1 MALGARIEIE
11 RVRHT
16 SWVRIDLPKAVERM
30 AAEQNATDDDDIGR
44 DDQAKAN
51 VDSDLVIG
59 KSRLWSLA
67 LQRIPHTSKPT
78 VSRK

>member
-1 MALGARIEIE
+1 M
-11 RVRHT
+11 RHT
-16 SWVRIDLPKAVERM
+16 SWVRIDLPKAVERV

-51 VDSDLVIG
+51 VDANLVIG
-59 KSRLWSLA
+59 KSRLGSLA